1 MYFPSDEI
9 MKDLGWF
16 LVILGGPL
24 LLDFEIIEP
33 RRLAGLDAIGIA
45 SLIP

>member
-16 LVILGGPL
+16 LVVSGGALPL
-24 LLDFEIIEP
+24 NFEIIE
-33 RRLAGLDAIGIA
+33 RSRLAGLSVGRIA
-45 SLIP
+45 